1 MDMGTEPCHF
11 IGWDSVIESIRV
23 SGSCDFTLARVI
35 GLATYNRLLL
45 STLKSPIPSS
55 FILSKLLCLSFL
67 PSDHHTLTYCD
78 GTNCKLAMWLA
89 LGHIL

>member
-1 MDMGTEPCHF
+1 MGTEPCHF
-11 IGWDSVIESIRV
+11 VGWDSGVSIRV
-23 SGSCDFTLARVI
+23 SGSCDLTVAPVI
-35 GLATYNRLLL
+35 GLATYNRLLF

-55 FILSKLLCLSFL
+55 FISFKLLCLSFL
-67 PSDHHTLTYCD
+67 PFDHHTLTYCG